1 MKKQIRSAMYTF
13 GIASL
18 LLLFQNCSDVNFSS
32 AGTSPS
38 LKGGGNTIL
47 DTTQTTSST
56 DSDSDSGDLCND
68 IDNDLEE
75 DNDIDSTFMCNAS
88 NVADVN
94 VNILQAFADQTPVQI
109 LTGVRSL
116 KALSMGFNIITTV
129 AFSAS
134 QIRLELAP
142 TGNQIVDSLGNL
154 FNIKTPSGQQSGLK
168 INLQG
173 LTQFN
178 GNTAYTITFAFDPL
192 TQIVSAGNQCLLKPV
207 FSGATVTEVIF

>member
-1 MKKQIRSAMYTF
+1 MKKQIRSAVYTF
-13 GIASL
+13 GIASI
-18 LLLFQNCSDVNFSS
+18 LLLFQNCSDVKFSS

-56 DSDSDSGDLCND
+56 DTNSGSGDLCND
-68 IDNDLEE
+68 VDNDLEE

-94 VNILQAFADQTPVQI
+94 VNIVQAFADQTPVQI

-116 KALSMGFNIITTV
+116 KSLSMGFNIITT
-129 AFSAS
+129 APFSAS

-173 LTQFN
+173 VTQFN